1 MNVKKTVWMSM
12 IAVAALA
19 ALTLSSCSLNGASS
33 EQSRIS
39 MFQDAINN
47 GSVSTIMDNF
57 SSSMSDYNNM
67 NSQSYWDTSVFAKS
81 NGTFTITTSGS
92 VVTDTKYTTDGMKE
106 TEQITN
112 GVGSTYAIIFW
123 FTNPTGKN
131 WLIRAID
138 YNGGATTLYSAQ

>member
-1 MNVKKTVWMSM
+1 MNVKRILWMSM

-19 ALTLSSCSLNGASS
+19 TLTVTSCSLSSASS
-33 EQSRIS
+33 ERARIS

-67 NSQSYWDTSVFAKS
+67 NTQTYWDTSVFAKS
-81 NGTFTITTSGS
+81 SGTFTITTSGT
-92 VVTDTKYTTDGMKE
+92 VVSDTQYTTDGMKE
-106 TEQITN
+106 TETITN
-112 GVGSTYAIIFW
+112 GVGSTYTIIFW
-123 FTNPTGKN
+123 FTNPTGNN

-138 YNGGATTLYSAQ
+138 YNSGATVLYSSK